1 MNKFHGFH
9 GFLGFLLLLTAGGAF
24 ARAGEAPQKTSRDK
38 VYAKEQAARGAAQF
52 AKTCAACHDPAKLDP
67 AKEKGPELI
76 GAKFVEEWQNRPL
89 NELLEVILLT
99 MPNDGSAVLSEEE
112 TADVVAHILQ
122 ANGYPDG
129 PAALKYETGKDILIV
144 K

>member
-1 MNKFHGFH
+1 MKRA
-9 GFLGFLLLLTAGGAF
+9 LVLIALAVAAGGTGLVAQQT
-24 ARAGEAPQKTSRDK
+24 QKTARDK
-38 VYAKEQAARGAAQF
+38 VYAKDQAARGAAQF

-99 MPNDGSAVLSEEE
+99 MPNDGSVVLSEEE

-129 PAALKYETGKDILIV
+129 PAALKYDTGKDILIV